1 MTKKIRTQSGTEI
14 VEGVEYNAYPPPGCL
29 IKVMKRYLADRLLSE
44 GAIRFGNLDY
54 YRRLENALLGDLN
67 EGKGMFSMNGH
78 PYEVGSGNPVY
89 VWCAALPTITPQ
101 RVNLLANHGSYDCVV
116 RIYQPEKLFQR
127 LRLAKDRHFHLHCAE
142 ISYNRGIEVD
152 KVTLNSQIF
161 HFNVFQ
167 KDARFSED
175 QEYRISLTDVGR
187 RHEPVS
193 HIDLSI
199 GECSDIMVIEELPN
213 IGI

>member
-14 VEGVEYNAYPPPGCL
+14 AEGVEYNTYPPPDCL
-29 IKVMKRYLADRLLSE
+29 IKVMKRYLADRFLSE

-54 YRRLENALLGDLN
+54 YRRWENALLGDPN
-67 EGKGMFSMNGH
+67 DGEGMFHMNEH

-89 VWCAALPTITPQ
+89 AWCAALPTITPQ
-101 RVNLLANHGSYDCVV
+101 RVNLLANHGGYDCIV
-116 RIYQPEKLFQR
+116 RIHQPGKLIQR
-127 LRLAKDRHFHLHCAE
+127 LQLAKDRYFHLHCAK
-142 ISYNRGIEVD
+142 ISYNRGTKVD
-152 KVTLNSQIF
+152 KATLNSQMF

-167 KDARFSED
+167 KEARFSED
-175 QEYRISLTDVGR
+175 QEYRISLTDVR
-187 RHEPVS
+187 RRAELVP

-199 GECSDIMVIEELPN
+199 GECSDIMVIGELPN